1 MTNIAPPLTDPTRVE
16 TLCSMASSA
25 PLRVAI
31 QGEPGAYS
39 DEAARRLLGDD
50 IEIVATRDFG
60 SMVSAVDEHHA
71 DVCLA
76 PIENS
81 LVGSIYQVY
90 DLLLD
95 FELRVAGET
104 YLRIEHCLLAPP
116 GTTIE
121 RVRRVYSH
129 PVALDQ
135 CRAFLDRH
143 DVESVAT
150 HDTAGSVRKIVER
163 DEDGAAAIAGR
174 AAAERYGAEIL
185 RTGIEDDPSN
195 YTRFFLLEPRDGGL
209 ASHPSGPDGAWKT
222 SIVFFIENEPGGLHA
237 ALEEFA
243 RRGIDLTKIESRPA
257 RGKPFEYMFYLD
269 LRGRPSDDEVA
280 DALQGLDR
288 RTSLL
293 RILGAYPAG
302 RLE

>member
-1 MTNIAPPLTDPTRVE
+1 MTAPRT
-16 TLCSMASSA
+16 
-25 PLRVAI
+25 LRVAI
-31 QGEPGAYS
+31 QGEPGSYS
-39 DEAARRLLGDD
+39 DEAARRLLGDG

-60 SMVSAVDEHHA
+60 SMVSAIDENRA
-71 DVCLA
+71 DACLA

-81 LVGSIYQVY
+81 LVGSIYAVY
-90 DLLLD
+90 DLLLN

-104 YLRIEHCLLAPP
+104 YLRIEHCLLAPR
-116 GTTIE
+116 GTTID
-121 RVRRVYSH
+121 RIHRVYSH

-143 DVESVAT
+143 DVEIVAT
-150 HDTAGSVRKIVER
+150 HDTAGSVREIVER
-163 DEDGAAAIAGR
+163 DEEGAAAIAGR

-185 RTGIEDDPSN
+185 RTGIEDDPAN
-195 YTRFFLLEPRDGGL
+195 YTRFSLLAPRDGDVPPP
-209 ASHPSGPDGAWKT
+209 PSGPDEVWKT

-269 LRGRPSDDEVA
+269 FRGAPSDDAVA
-280 DALQGLDR
+280 DALEALDR
-288 RTSLL
+288 RAGLL
-293 RILGAYPAG
+293 QVLGAYPAG
-302 RLE
+302 RFE